1 MIALIGGSGFIG
13 TALARVLS
21 AQGHAVRVI
30 DTKPSEAFPHAWV
43 QADVRDPT
51 ALRMAT
57 EGAEIIYN
65 LAAEHRDDVRPRSL
79 YHDVNVRGAAHTVE
93 AAEAHDIRR
102 IVFTSTVAVYGAAEH
117 ELDETAPTRPFN
129 EYGRTKLE
137 AERIY
142 REWAAR
148 RPDRCVTIV
157 RPTVIFGPG
166 NRGNV
171 YTLLAQFARRRA
183 AVIGS
188 GRNRKSMA
196 YVENMADFLAFSL
209 NFGPGVE
216 IYNYADKPDL
226 DMNELATLAHQTL
239 RPEGARPVRVP
250 YALALAMGLGCDL
263 VAALTGTKFPV
274 SAVRIRK
281 YCATTQFA
289 DARVRASGFK
299 PKHALRDALLRT
311 IREEFG
317 PAGQAASAAAAVP
330 AKSQG

>member
-1 MIALIGGSGFIG
+1 MIAVIGGSGFIG

-21 AQGHAVRVI
+21 AEGHAVRII

-43 QADVRDPT
+43 QADVRDPKALET
-51 ALRMAT
+51 AL
-57 EGAEIIYN
+57 EGAKVIYN

-79 YHDVNVRGAAHTVE
+79 YHDVNVGGAAHTVE
-93 AAEAHDIRR
+93 AAEAHGIRR

-117 ELDETAPTRPFN
+117 ELDETAPMRPFN
-129 EYGRTKLE
+129 EYGRTKLK
-137 AERIY
+137 AEQIY

-148 RPDRCVTIV
+148 GADRCLTIV

-209 NFGPGVE
+209 KFGPGVE
-216 IYNYADKPDL
+216 IYNYADKPDM

-239 RPEGARPVRVP
+239 RPEGARPVRIP
-250 YALALAMGLGCDL
+250 YALASVVGRGFDL
-263 VAALTGTKFPV
+263 VAALTGMTFPV

-281 YCATTQFA
+281 YCANTQFA

-299 PKHALRDALLRT
+299 PKHSLRDALLRT
-311 IREEFG
+311 MHEEFK
-317 PAGQAASAAAAVP
+317 PAGQAASTAAAMP